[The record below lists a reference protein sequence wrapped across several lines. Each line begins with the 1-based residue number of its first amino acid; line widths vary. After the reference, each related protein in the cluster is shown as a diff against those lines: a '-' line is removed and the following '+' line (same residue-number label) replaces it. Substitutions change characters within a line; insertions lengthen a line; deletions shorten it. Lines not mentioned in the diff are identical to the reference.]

1 MNCGHCSCKKCI
13 LKLNQPFQCSICNE
27 ENNMNLNQLKECF
40 PLMDAIEVYLND
52 LFSIL
57 YKQFASLI
65 PSLKGKFPISFWLLI
80 IYLKISLDDLKIL
93 TDRIDLQFEFIKDE
107 IDIRIESLKMQLDK
121 LNEDLKT
128 ELDDEKLF
136 MKRFTLICKFLK
148 Y

>member
-1 MNCGHCSCKKCI
+1 
-13 LKLNQPFQCSICNE
+13 
-27 ENNMNLNQLKECF
+27 MNLNHLKECF

-65 PSLKGKFPISFWLLI
+65 PSLKGQFYINICLLI
-80 IYLKISLDDLKIL
+80 IYHSFLLDDFKIL

-136 MKRFTLICKFLK
+136 MKRFSFICNFLK